1 MIKTVVHLAPE
12 SEHLLLNAGSEL
24 LDGSR
29 VCDYSS
35 EANPVLDGSVKEVV
49 FVDLVIGCRLV

>member
-24 LDGSR
+24 LDGR
-29 VCDYSS
+29 RICDYSS
-35 EANPVLDGSVKEVV
+35 EANPVLDGSVKE
-49 FVDLVIGCRLV
+49 LSLH